1 MTQIGVTLDGKVYRG
16 VGTAPFPS
24 VETWPAIDEQNRTG
38 RVLKLH
44 WQQEYTLTYGFLLA
58 YAQAE
63 VGKQVRIVANAGIT
77 RNRPDYLPHNKSISD
92 GCRVENRRV
101 ELIREVD
108 LPLAQQ

>member
-1 MTQIGVTLDGKVYRG
+1 VYRG

-24 VETWPAIDEQNRTG
+24 VETWSSTDEQNHTV

-44 WQQEYTLTYGFLLA
+44 WQQEDVLTYGFLLA
-58 YAQAE
+58 YAQADM
-63 VGKQVRIVANAGIT
+63 GKQVRIVANTGIT
-77 RNRPDYLPHNKSISD
+77 GNRPDYLPYNKSISD

-101 ELIREVD
+101 ELIREIE